1 MGLPG
6 EAQASSA
13 AASAANVAVILRRGP
28 EDVIARNRREWLHNL
43 TIPPELA
50 RFHSRIGTVQAGV
63 LAKLPEPDA
72 TSTGRLQPIS
82 MAAHGF
88 EQGLAVRRVD
98 LAAEPRDINIDD
110 IGERILAIAPH
121 LVENARPGEDAAW
134 RAH

>member
-13 AASAANVAVILRRGP
+13 ARERGKRRRDPPTRPGIG
-28 EDVIARNRREWLHNL
+28 ESGWHNL
-43 TIPPELA
+43 AIPAELA
-50 RFHSRIGTVQAGV
+50 RFHNRIGAVQAGI

-72 TSTGRLQPIS
+72 TSTGRLQSIS

-121 LVENARPGEDAAW
+121 LVENPRAREDAAW